1 MNLLY
6 TFHASKTQTEV
17 TETFFQQLSPQHPT
31 LFATKKK
38 SEITSEQ

>member
-6 TFHASKTQTEV
+6 TFHASETQTEV
-17 TETFFQQLSPQHPT
+17 TETFFEQLSSQHPT
-31 LFATKKK
+31 LFAAKK